1 MKKYLSILTLLAMGI
16 LLTTSCSSDGS
27 NDDNPTPP
35 VTQETKNYVTIGN
48 AAYNEGTMP
57 QATSAA
63 TTNAQVASTVQAG
76 GTSVI
81 RVVKDRAYT
90 KFYICV
96 KGMSGYWVYTPTT
109 RTSRAASDDDDF
121 IDIPFNAGSNA
132 TGSVTL
138 QISGETESG
147 EVTQPYEQTINYTE
161 RASVKGMTVTATG
174 NGTIT
179 VMSTSYNQEGLLDSW
194 YSYSMMGF
202 LKFNYSGSTISS
214 ITGDEGIRYSVTQNS
229 QGCITQMRGDDN
241 DGYTE
246 NWMLTYNDQN
256 RLTRYHVD
264 CNDDGE
270 RFTVEARLTWDGG
283 KLTRLD
289 YSHSEEGSTSWTYN
303 YDGEYVNG
311 TQQPFV
317 ILAEHE
323 YFYNYAGHSDI
334 LGYDIFLPMGT
345 GVFGKG
351 TDMLP
356 VSATSGNSKYEFS
369 YAFNTDGSIK
379 TQTIT
384 NGSQTVELKY
394 TY

>member
-1 MKKYLSILTLLAMGI
+1 MKKYLSILALLTTGL
-16 LLTTSCSSDGS
+16 LLTTSCSSDGG
-27 NDDNPTPP
+27 NGDDPTPP
-35 VTQETKNYVTIGN
+35 VAQETKSYVTIGN
-48 AAYNEGTMP
+48 ATYNEGTMP
-57 QATSAA
+57 QATSTA

-81 RVVKDRAYT
+81 RVAKDRAYT
-90 KFYICV
+90 KFYIGV
-96 KGMSGYWVYTPTT
+96 KEMPGYWVYTPTT
-109 RTSRAASDDDDF
+109 RTTRADDNDDDF
-121 IDIPFNAGSNA
+121 IDIPFNAGSDA
-132 TGSVTL
+132 TGSVTI
-138 QISGETESG
+138 QISGETEDG
-147 EVTQPYEQTINYTE
+147 EVTQPYEQTINYAE

-174 NGTIT
+174 NNRTIT
-179 VMSTSYNQEGLLDSW
+179 AMMTSYNQEGQFESW
-194 YSYSMMGF
+194 YDYSTGL

-214 ITGDEGIRYSVTQNS
+214 ITGEEGIRYSVSQNS

-246 NWMLTYNDQN
+246 NWTLTYNDQN

-270 RFTVEARLTWDGG
+270 RFTIEARLTWDGG

-289 YSHSEEGSTSWTYN
+289 YSHSEDGSTSWTYN
-303 YDGEYVNG
+303 YGEYVNG

-334 LGYDIFLPMGT
+334 LSYDIFLPMGT

-356 VSATSGNSKYEFS
+356 VSATSGNLIYEFS
-369 YAFNTDGSIK
+369 YTFNTDGSIK

-384 NGSQTVELKY
+384 NGSQSVALSY

>member
-1 MKKYLSILTLLAMGI
+1 MKKYLSILALLTMGL
-16 LLTTSCSSDGS
+16 LLTTSCSSDDS
-27 NDDNPTPP
+27 NDNGPTAP
-35 VTQETKNYVTIGN
+35 VAQETKSYVTIGN
-48 AAYNEGTMP
+48 ATYNEGTMP

-76 GTSVI
+76 ATSVI
-81 RVVKDRAYT
+81 RVAKDRAYT
-90 KFYICV
+90 KFYIGV
-96 KGMSGYWVYTPTT
+96 KGMPGYWVYTPTT
-109 RTSRAASDDDDF
+109 QSSRAAGDDDDF
-121 IDIPFNAGSNA
+121 IDIPFNAGSDA
-132 TGSVTL
+132 TGSVTI

-147 EVTQPYEQTINYTE
+147 EVTQPYEQTINYAE

-174 NGTIT
+174 NNRTIT
-179 VMSTSYNQEGLLDSW
+179 VMMTSYNQEGLFESW
-194 YSYSMMGF
+194 YSYSMGL

-214 ITGDEGIRYSVTQNS
+214 ITGDEGIRYTVTQNS

-246 NWMLTYNDQN
+246 NWTLTYNDQN

-264 CNDDGE
+264 CNDDGDQ
-270 RFTVEARLTWDGG
+270 FTIEARLTWDGG

-289 YSHSEEGSTSWTYN
+289 WSHSEEGSSTWTYN
-303 YDGEYVNG
+303 YGEYVNG

-317 ILAEHE
+317 VLAE
-323 YFYNYAGHSDI
+323 YIYKTN
-334 LGYDIFLPMGT
+334 GYDTFLPMGT

-356 VSATSGNSKYEFS
+356 VSVASGNSKYEFS
-369 YAFNTDGSIK
+369 YTFNTDGSIR

-384 NGSQTVELKY
+384 NGSLSVKLNY
-394 TY
+394 NY